1 MEKEGKMTKNELKV
15 NGTQKFMGID
25 IPIVEGGFSEKCR
38 VVSAKTIAEIH
49 ETRLKEINQSINR
62 LIKKGR
68 FTENIDYI
76 DLFSNEIFKVTA
88 SDLGLITSNGQK
100 QCFIVSERGYT
111 KLAKYMDDDKSW
123 DVMEQFVDE
132 YFTMREVIKSNEQ
145 QKAQLLL
152 SIYDGGKNAV
162 LASKQ
167 LTELEV
173 KEATAPLIAE
183 NAEMKPK
190 ADYHDEVLKKDG
202 LITTTVVAK
211 DLGFS
216 SANKLNK
223 VMNANHIIF
232 KNQSGTWCPYADY
245 EWLIEENYADYES
258 YTNEHSK
265 PCLKWTE
272 KGRKW
277 IVENYNKWV
286 MKLVS

>member
-1 MEKEGKMTKNELKV
+1 MTKNELKV

>member
-1 MEKEGKMTKNELKV
+1 MTKNELKV

-183 NAEMKPK
+183 NAELKPK
-190 ADYHDEVLKKDG
+190 AEFHDAVSIAENCVNFGDFAA
-202 LITTTVVAK
+202 T
-211 DLGFS
+211 FQ
-216 SANKLNK
+216 NNNK
-223 VMNANHIIF
+223 VSFGRNKIMDWCRNRSYLCSSHHL
-232 KNQSGTWCPYADY
+232 KNKPSQQMIDSNYMKYKENVNERNGKQYITYTPLLTGKGQI
-245 EWLIEENYADYES
+245 WLTKKLLKYFEE
-258 YTNEHSK
+258 
-265 PCLKWTE
+265 
-272 KGRKW
+272 
-277 IVENYNKWV
+277 
-286 MKLVS
+286 

>member
-1 MEKEGKMTKNELKV
+1 MNTKNELRI

>member
-1 MEKEGKMTKNELKV
+1 MTKNELKL

-25 IPIVEGGFSEKCR
+25 IPVIEGGFGEKCR

-111 KLAKYMDDDKSW
+111 KLVKYMDDDKSW

-183 NAEMKPK
+183 NAELKPK
-190 ADYHDEVLKKDG
+190 AEFHDAVSIAENCVNFGDFAATFQNNNKISFGRNKIMDWCRNRSYLCSSHHLKNKPSQQMIDSDYMKYKENVNERNGKQYITYTPLLTGKGQIWLTKKLLKY
-202 LITTTVVAK
+202 
-211 DLGFS
+211 F
-216 SANKLNK
+216 
-223 VMNANHIIF
+223 
-232 KNQSGTWCPYADY
+232 
-245 EWLIEENYADYES
+245 EE
-258 YTNEHSK
+258 
-265 PCLKWTE
+265 
-272 KGRKW
+272 
-277 IVENYNKWV
+277 
-286 MKLVS
+286 

>member
-1 MEKEGKMTKNELKV
+1 MNTKNELRI

-25 IPIVEGGFSEKCR
+25 IPVVEGGFGEKCR

-132 YFTMREVIKSNEQ
+132 YFTMRKVIKSNEQ
-145 QKAQLLL
+145 LKAQLLL
-152 SIYDGGKNAV
+152 SIYDGGQNAI

-167 LTELEV
+167 LSEMEV
-173 KEATAPLIAE
+173 KEATTPL
-183 NAEMKPK
+183 
-190 ADYHDEVLKKDG
+190 L
-202 LITTTVVAK
+202 
-211 DLGFS
+211 
-216 SANKLNK
+216 
-223 VMNANHIIF
+223 
-232 KNQSGTWCPYADY
+232 QQ
-245 EWLIEENYADYES
+245 IEEDKPLVDFANQVSDTTSLIDMNQMAKLLKDENIPIVHHIEHLYRLYELGYYYPERGEFAWQKELIDMIEGS
-258 YTNEHSK
+258 
-265 PCLKWTE
+265 
-272 KGRKW
+272 
-277 IVENYNKWV
+277 
-286 MKLVS
+286 